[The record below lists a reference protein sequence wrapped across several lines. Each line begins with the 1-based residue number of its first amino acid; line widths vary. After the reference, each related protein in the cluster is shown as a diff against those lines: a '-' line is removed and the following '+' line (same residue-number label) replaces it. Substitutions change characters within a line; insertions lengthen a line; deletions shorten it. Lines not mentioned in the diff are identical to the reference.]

1 MNRPVMNIV
10 QQAPL
15 AEHLCLGNEAR
26 AQSITLRTGRH
37 ASVLKV
43 ERGMA
48 WVTLPATA
56 SQAPQDLWLQA
67 GQSLPLAA
75 QQTLWVDGWPHAELS
90 VEVVQQQAPASHLLR
105 GLHRLTARFKRQAVT
120 SSAGPL
126 PRCVA

>member
-10 QQAPL
+10 QQAPQ

-90 VEVVQQQAPASHLLR
+90 VQALPRAPIRQLFGFVQRVAV
-105 GLHRLTARFKRQAVT
+105 RLKRRTVT
-120 SSAGPL
+120 SQTPCSA
-126 PRCVA
+126 A